1 MEFKMQ
7 EIIDNLEIGMKK
19 HSSIDAA
26 FRKELLSFVSKNI
39 ESIRI
44 VGNKLKLDI
53 AFFNLFTQ
61 KLDTNN
67 HVKSYDENKYYKNFA
82 RLKKFNLIHQRSAS
96 SFAKSLTLKSINPNH
111 TSLLV
116 DDFEKIDIFAS
127 SKEFVLD
134 HIKKNDYS
142 SLSYLYVYL
151 RLFAL
156 QPLPQSLLGALEGQ
170 NIISLAQ
177 NLCIHYV
184 ELQESLLKKNEAYKL
199 YIYDTE
205 ISYYVHSLSSSKGL
219 IFKNIK
225 DHEKFFLE
233 FKHENFGKTHLKKLA
248 YTARNYS
255 IFTTSPLYTTI
266 YGGMA
271 QCVKLTISELDKL
284 FPNKIDSR
292 LLGKEHEYIKTVF
305 AKQRAIEEDE
315 EDTLGIDSN
324 QEDSISGFSIHE
336 IDSLMLF
343 MRETAN
349 VTNIKL
355 LTAIK
360 REISLYEKFDSSLHA
375 NMFLSYISYL
385 LKLHELKKLRASTVR
400 GYIWTLNK
408 HLLKNIVRLDDI
420 QPQELDSLHYK
431 LNSGRYKLASVR
443 SITKILNRFFKYHE
457 KEGIAFNSLALSY
470 PKSLVFYDEFKSIL
484 QFLHED
490 AKTKSARLGKH
501 DKLMMLQKQVMV
513 ILAYFTGM
521 RKNELRTRLLADLYI
536 FDDKLFID
544 VNNKGLR
551 KQKLKLKRPS
561 SKRRIRFEVDQ
572 ESMLIIKEWY
582 QLRMKLQKK
591 SNYLF
596 LKRST
601 TGTFLNDVIEEEEFD
616 EFNQIIKNVTQ
627 RYCTFHSLRHSY
639 CTNQFKQFINGSKQP
654 YELLEHSMQMGHET
668 PEVTISS
675 YFHADIIR
683 VMQRIK
689 NKETCI

>member
-1 MEFKMQ
+1 MQ
-7 EIIDNLEIGMKK
+7 EIINNLEIGMKK

-26 FRKELLSFVSKNI
+26 FRKELLSFISTNSENMK
-39 ESIRI
+39 I
-44 VGNKLKLDI
+44 VGNKLKLNI
-53 AFFNLFTQ
+53 AFFDLFTK
-61 KLDTNN
+61 KLDKNN
-67 HVKSYDENKYYKNFA
+67 QVKSYDENKYYKNFA
-82 RLKKFNLIHQRSAS
+82 RLKKFNLVHQRSAS

-127 SKEFVLD
+127 SKQFVLD
-134 HIKKNDYS
+134 LIKKNDQS

-151 RLFAL
+151 RLFAM
-156 QPLPQSLLGALEGQ
+156 QPMPQTLLGVLEGQ
-170 NIISLAQ
+170 NIISLAP
-177 NLCIHYV
+177 NLCIHYI
-184 ELQESLLKKNEAYKL
+184 ELQENLLKKNEAYKL

-205 ISYYVHSLSSSKGL
+205 ISYYAHYLSQAQGL
-219 IFKNIK
+219 IFKNIE
-225 DHEKFFLE
+225 DYEKFFLE
-233 FKHENFGKTHLKKLA
+233 FKHGNFGKTHLKKLA
-248 YTARNYS
+248 YTARNHS
-255 IFTTSPLYTTI
+255 VFTTSPLFATI

-292 LLGKEHEYIKTVF
+292 LLEKEHEYIKTVF
-305 AKQRAIEEDE
+305 SKQRAEEDE
-315 EDTLGIDSN
+315 EDTLSIDLDH
-324 QEDSISGFSIHE
+324 EDSISGFSIHE

-343 MRETAN
+343 MRETSN

-360 REISLYEKFDSSLHA
+360 REILLYKKLDNSMHA
-375 NMFLSYISYL
+375 DMFLNYVSYL

-420 QPQELDSLHYK
+420 QPQELDSMHQK
-431 LNSGRYKLASVR
+431 LNSGRYKLASIR
-443 SITKILNRFFKYHE
+443 GITKILNRFFKYHE
-457 KEGIAFNSLALSY
+457 KQGILFNSIALTY
-470 PKSLVFYDEFKSIL
+470 PKSLVFHDEFISIL
-484 QFLHED
+484 QVLHED

-501 DKLMMLQKQVMV
+501 DKLMLLQKQVMI
-513 ILAYFTGM
+513 ILAYYTGM

-536 FDDKLFID
+536 FEHELYVD

-572 ESMLIIKEWY
+572 ESMQIIKEWY
-582 QLRMKLQKK
+582 QLRLQLQKR

-596 LKRST
+596 LKRSS
-601 TGTFLNDVIEEEEFD
+601 TGTFLNDVIEEAVFD
-616 EFNQIIKNVTQ
+616 EFNLIIKNVTQ

-639 CTNQFKQFINGSKQP
+639 CTKQFEKFIDGSKQP
-654 YELLEHSMQMGHET
+654 YELLEHSIQMGHET
-668 PEVTISS
+668 PEVTIGS
-675 YFHADIIR
+675 YFHADLLR
-683 VMQRIK
+683 VLKHIK